1 VLRTAEIFFATSECR
16 DLLFHVQEHQMAL
29 PQIAAFLAESNADF
43 IGFNDPRVLTQFK
56 ARFPAERAVNDL
68 GLWHLFE
75 TENPDTFIEMYCLW
89 MRKRA

>member
-1 VLRTAEIFFATSECR
+1 
-16 DLLFHVQEHQMAL
+16 MAL

-43 IGFNDPRVLTQFK
+43 IEFNIDPRVLAQFK
-56 ARFPAERAVNDL
+56 ARFPAERAVDDL

-75 TENPDTFIEMYCLW
+75 TENPDTFIEMYCLR